1 VQSFV
6 KFGDQGTVP
15 MSHTSNPSLLY
26 IVDATLN
33 MNF

>member
-6 KFGDQGTVP
+6 EVGDQVMVP

-33 MNF
+33 MSF